1 MTRRCWAA
9 ILVVKML
16 GGCQP
21 VLAQDLVSP
30 KLVPP
35 VSELRAQ
42 VATRHL
48 AFDTEND
55 PPSQTATPHRHWSK
69 AGKIMTTVGAGLIG
83 AGTGAL
89 IHGQNTQVA
98 CTSNGTVETCASIAW
113 RATGAIWMSGGAA
126 LVIVGATRR
135 TED

>member
-9 ILVVKML
+9 LLVVTML
-16 GGCQP
+16 GGCLP
-21 VLAQDLVSP
+21 VLAQDFVSP
-30 KLVPP
+30 KLLPP
-35 VSELRAQ
+35 ASELRAE

-48 AFDTEND
+48 ALDTEND
-55 PPSQTATPHRHWSK
+55 PPNTAPTPHRHWSK
-69 AGKIMTTVGAGLIG
+69 AGKIMTVVGAGLIG
-83 AGTGAL
+83 AGTAAL

-98 CTSNGTVETCASIAW
+98 CSNGTCADIAW

-126 LVIVGATRR
+126 LLIVGATRR